1 MTTVRR
7 IVGVNQDIPPVTSEP
22 VSLGGDYLRN
32 FGAGSAV
39 RVKAGGNAADTLLG
53 AGAQTVIVTGLSTV
67 DGSYQTSTIDLAGA
81 AASAATAESYKRVLS
96 FEVATNGT
104 PFSANTGAI
113 TLETTAPA
121 DICTINTLEGNSLF
135 CAYTVPLGK
144 KAIIKTIS
152 IGSTTLC
159 IFDFVTT
166 KDSLNETSCI
176 SGISDVYTCGGGMNI
191 VKTFVPGAWV
201 LDPLEM
207 IYPIVYN
214 NDGAVVAL
222 AWCTIELEEI
232 SGDLVFIPEEHQ
244 VSI

>member
-7 IVGVNQDIPPVTSEP
+7 IVGVNQDIPPVTSENVAFGG
-22 VSLGGDYLRN
+22 VSLLN

-53 AGAQTVIVTGLSTV
+53 AGARTVTVTGLSTA

-121 DICTINTLEGNSLF
+121 DICTITTLTGKSPF

-144 KAIIKTIS
+144 KAIVKSIS
-152 IGSTTLC
+152 MGSTTLC
-159 IFDFVTT
+159 TFNFFTM
-166 KDSLNETSCI
+166 KDSLNETSCTI
-176 SGISDVYTCGGGMNI
+176 VNSAVYACGGGENL
-191 VKTFVPGAWV
+191 VRDFVPGALV

-207 IYPIVYN
+207 IYPYAYN
-214 NDGAVVAL
+214 SDASVVAL

-232 SGDLVFIPEEHQ
+232 SGDLVFLPEEHQ
-244 VSI
+244 VPI